1 MASFDFNG
9 KTALVTGA
17 SGGIGAQ
24 IARRLAE
31 AGAVVAAHCGRN
43 RSAADQ
49 LVGEIRANGGRAFVV
64 QADLRDV
71 AGLSRLY
78 ETVTRGFELEMQCRQ
93 LDFLVN
99 NAGAG
104 GSCPLTR
111 VTPEHFDEECEIL
124 FRGTFFM
131 CQLACDHL
139 SDGGRIV
146 NISSNAATTALPY
159 QAVYAAAK
167 AAVNHLTLSFA
178 QHLGQRGITVNAV
191 SPGATDTPL
200 IANLRARKG
209 FDESAQR
216 LTALGRLGQPDDIAS
231 AVMLLLSP
239 EARWITGQIVEAS
252 GGMRL

>member
-43 RSAADQ
+43 RDAADR
-49 LVGEIRANGGRAFVV
+49 LVYEIQADGGKAFVV
-64 QADLRDV
+64 QANLRDIG
-71 AGLSRLY
+71 ALPRLF
-78 ETVTRGFELEMQCRQ
+78 ETVLHGFEPETTRRK
-93 LDFLVN
+93 LDFLIN

-104 GSCPLTR
+104 GSLPLAQ
-111 VTPEHFDEECEIL
+111 VTPEHFDTECEIL

-131 CQLACDHL
+131 CQLACEHL
-139 SDGGRIV
+139 SDGGRVI
-146 NISSNAATTALPY
+146 NISSNAASSALPY

-178 QHLGQRGITVNAV
+178 QQLGPRDITVNAV

-209 FDESAQR
+209 FDESVLR

-239 EARWITGQIVEAS
+239 EARWITGQVVEAS

>member
-43 RSAADQ
+43 RDAADRI
-49 LVGEIRANGGRAFVV
+49 VYEIQADGGKAFVV
-64 QADLRDV
+64 QANLRDID
-71 AGLSRLY
+71 ALPRLY
-78 ETVTRGFELEMQCRQ
+78 ETVLHGFELETKRRK

-104 GSCPLTR
+104 GSLPLTQ
-111 VTPEHFDEECEIL
+111 VTPEHFDTECEIL

-131 CQLACDHL
+131 CQLACEHL

-146 NISSNAATTALPY
+146 NISSNAASSALPY

-178 QHLGQRGITVNAV
+178 QHLGLRDITVNAV

-209 FDESAQR
+209 FDESVLR

>member
-1 MASFDFNG
+1 MTSFDFNG

-17 SGGIGAQ
+17 SGGIGAR

-31 AGAVVAAHCGRN
+31 AGAIVAAHCGRN
-43 RSAADQ
+43 RIAADE
-49 LVGEIRANGGRAFVV
+49 LVAEIKTNGGRAFVV

-71 AGLSRLY
+71 AGLSSLY
-78 ETVTRGFELEMQCRQ
+78 ATVMDGFEQETPHRQ

-104 GSCPLTR
+104 SSQPLMQ
-111 VTPEHFDEECEIL
+111 VTSESFDEECEIL

-131 CQLACDHL
+131 SQLACEHL
-139 SDGGRIV
+139 SDGGRII
-146 NISSNAATTALPY
+146 NISSNAASGALPY

-178 QHLGQRGITVNAV
+178 QHLGHRGITVNAV

-209 FDESAQR
+209 FDESVRR

-231 AVMLLLSP
+231 VVLLLLSP

-252 GGMRL
+252 GGMSL

>member
-1 MASFDFNG
+1 MASFDFSG

-31 AGAVVAAHCGRN
+31 AGAIVAAHCGRN

-49 LVGEIRANGGRAFVV
+49 LVGEIKANGGSAFVV
-64 QADLRDV
+64 QADLRNV
-71 AGLSRLY
+71 AGLNGLY
-78 ETVTRGFELEMQCRQ
+78 ETVTHGFELETQRRQ

-104 GSCPLTR
+104 DSLPLMQ
-111 VTPEHFDEECEIL
+111 VTPEGFDKECEIL

-131 CQLACDHL
+131 CQLACEHL
-139 SDGGRIV
+139 CDGGRIV
-146 NISSNAATTALPY
+146 NISSNAATSALPY

-178 QHLGQRGITVNAV
+178 QHLGHRGITVNAV

-200 IANLRARKG
+200 IANLRTRKG
-209 FDESAQR
+209 FDESVQR

>member
-43 RSAADQ
+43 RDAVDR
-49 LVGEIRANGGRAFVV
+49 LVCEIQAGGGKAFVV
-64 QADLRDV
+64 QANLRDIG
-71 AGLSRLY
+71 GLSHLY
-78 ETVTRGFELEMQCRQ
+78 ETVLHGFELETKRRK

-104 GSCPLTR
+104 GSLPLTQ
-111 VTPEHFDEECEIL
+111 VTPEHFDTECEIL

-146 NISSNAATTALPY
+146 NISSNAASSALPY

-178 QHLGQRGITVNAV
+178 QHLGPRDITVNAV
-191 SPGATDTPL
+191 SPGATDTQL

-209 FDESAQR
+209 FDESVLR
-216 LTALGRLGQPDDIAS
+216 LTALGRLGQPDDIAQ

>member
-1 MASFDFNG
+1 M
-9 KTALVTGA
+9 VTGA

-24 IARRLAE
+24 IARRLAGS
-31 AGAVVAAHCGRN
+31 GAVVAAHCGRN
-43 RSAADQ
+43 RNAADQ
-49 LVGEIRANGGRAFVV
+49 LVGEIKANGGKAFVV

-71 AGLSRLY
+71 TGLSCLY
-78 ETVTRGFELEMQCRQ
+78 DAVMHGFELTTQRRQ

-104 GSCPLTR
+104 GSLPLTQ
-111 VTPEHFDEECEIL
+111 VTPEHFDEECDIL

-131 CQLACDHL
+131 CQLACEHL
-139 SDGGRIV
+139 CDGGRIV
-146 NISSNAATTALPY
+146 NISSNAANGALPY

-178 QHLGQRGITVNAV
+178 QHLGHRGITVNAV
-191 SPGATDTPL
+191 SPGATDTAL

-209 FDESAQR
+209 FDESVLR
-216 LTALGRLGQPDDIAS
+216 LTALGRLGQTDDIAS

-239 EARWITGQIVEAS
+239 EARWIT
-252 GGMRL
+252 

>member
-43 RSAADQ
+43 RGAADQ
-49 LVGEIRANGGRAFVV
+49 LVGEIQANGGRAFVV

-71 AGLSRLY
+71 AGLSSLY
-78 ETVTRGFELEMQCRQ
+78 ETVTHGFQLETQRRQ
-93 LDFLVN
+93 LDFLIN

-104 GSCPLTR
+104 ASQPLMQ
-111 VTPEHFDEECEIL
+111 VTPEYFDEECEIL

-131 CQLACDHL
+131 CQLACEHL

-146 NISSNAATTALPY
+146 NISSNAATSALPY

-178 QHLGQRGITVNAV
+178 QHLGHRGITVNAV

-209 FDESAQR
+209 FDESVLR

-231 AVMLLLSP
+231 AVILLLSP